1 MIPVYIT
8 EYIYTL
14 LENSMFLE
22 VCATRKLKSPDLFRS
37 SRRVSRIIT
46 SYRRVQQVTATVESS
61 TSDHSSKTDFYELN
75 PNRSSIRQQR
85 NAVSA
90 KTRISASIC
99 KCSRVFA
106 AGSRES
112 THATAYALRLSL
124 ISSARVARRG
134 ESSTPTWLVR
144 SDGVDPTE
152 GAEARE
158 KVLLGVYKARRRE
171 SAGVQRWCARFG
183 RKVATG
189 GTGRLFTQPDD
200 APCHADRTRRD
211 RTNHLHKRQCILEED
226 ATTATLLSQLI
237 HPDTL
242 HRTRLYPPRMLN

>member
-1 MIPVYIT
+1 M
-8 EYIYTL
+8 
-14 LENSMFLE
+14 
-22 VCATRKLKSPDLFRS
+22 
-37 SRRVSRIIT
+37 
-46 SYRRVQQVTATVESS
+46 
-61 TSDHSSKTDFYELN
+61 
-75 PNRSSIRQQR
+75 
-85 NAVSA
+85 SA

-200 APCHADRTRRD
+200 APCHADRSD
-211 RTNHLHKRQCILEED
+211 
-226 ATTATLLSQLI
+226 
-237 HPDTL
+237 
-242 HRTRLYPPRMLN
+242 PPRPHEPLAQATVHPRGGRNDGHTTVSTHSSRHASSDTALPPSYAKLISLFLRPRQVARARTIYAFMEAVDGP